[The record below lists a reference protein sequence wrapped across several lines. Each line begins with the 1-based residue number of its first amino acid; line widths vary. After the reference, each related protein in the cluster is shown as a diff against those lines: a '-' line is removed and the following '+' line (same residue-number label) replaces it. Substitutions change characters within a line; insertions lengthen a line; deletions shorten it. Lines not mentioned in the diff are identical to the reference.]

1 MRKKF
6 IVLAMLLLCQDAAAQ
21 IRLVPFIDCTA
32 QDGVYLSIKNTGTK
46 VESIK
51 ESQLPW
57 LPSSSLIQLNPL
69 TRKCGKFEK
78 LTADY
83 MIWDTFGDSDITLAP
98 GQIMHGFLS
107 FNRVVSDFDSRR
119 QDGEILIFLSSR
131 RPLLPTQGVILVP
144 KGRFFGKDQC
154 PAYASLPNR

>member
-1 MRKKF
+1 
-6 IVLAMLLLCQDAAAQ
+6 
-21 IRLVPFIDCTA
+21 
-32 QDGVYLSIKNTGTK
+32 
-46 VESIK
+46 
-51 ESQLPW
+51 
-57 LPSSSLIQLNPL
+57 
-69 TRKCGKFEK
+69 
-78 LTADY
+78 